1 MNGLALKVPSS
12 LMGEVKFEDFTE
24 FAMSKYQPTIARC
37 QQVALQKACRSVPTP
52 AQQLELANAKRD
64 KEPRS
69 HHVCD
74 FRTISSLSIS
84 FVALINDFLSY
95 IISVSG
101 VSTKLRQYEILEQ
114 LQMQDKWVVQLRQ
127 RQKGGAK
134 GDIYYVYVSPQG
146 RLRYTKSLD
155 WGVTS
160 LVLPQY
166 LTISQIQ
173 VFGT

>member
-1 MNGLALKVPSS
+1 MQRGIRNQDRIMYV
-12 LMGEVKFEDFTE
+12 
-24 FAMSKYQPTIARC
+24 I
-37 QQVALQKACRSVPTP
+37 
-52 AQQLELANAKRD
+52 LE
-64 KEPRS
+64 PVQIFPFPFWPWS
-69 HHVCD
+69 M
-74 FRTISSLSIS
+74 FS
-84 FVALINDFLSY
+84 FY
-95 IISVSG
+95 IISVSD

-160 LVLPQY
+160 IAFYHSIGLQLMTQQS
-166 LTISQIQ
+166 T
-173 VFGT
+173 